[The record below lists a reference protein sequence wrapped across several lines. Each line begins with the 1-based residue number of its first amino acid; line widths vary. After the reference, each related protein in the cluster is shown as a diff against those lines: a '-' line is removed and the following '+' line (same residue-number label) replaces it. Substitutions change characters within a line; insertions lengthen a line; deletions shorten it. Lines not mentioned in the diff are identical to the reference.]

1 MKNDFVYQLG
11 GVREG
16 VFLYAPIFMYIF
28 LKMRADFQ
36 KNENDIN
43 EIVDKIS
50 GKPCNQW
57 PQEYKEE
64 FEKLFTPEKKWIDLQ
79 REFIYFLIFIFSGYT
94 FNHIKKDDQERMQF
108 TLDYLFEI
116 FKDNK
121 QPWFILPPDKNA
133 YNKYHNSDNPLL
145 IFHSSISQASGEK
158 DALFILEF
166 ISLINGV
173 SKFYIKPAVDKLF
186 Q

>member
-16 VFLYAPIFMYIF
+16 VFLYAPVFMYIF
-28 LKMRADFQ
+28 LRMRADFQ
-36 KNENDIN
+36 KNDSDIN

-50 GKPCNQW
+50 GRPCNQW
-57 PQEYKEE
+57 PKEYQED

-94 FNHIKKDDQERMQF
+94 FNYIKKNDQERMEF

-116 FKDNK
+116 FKDNR
-121 QPWFILPPDKNA
+121 QPWFILPPDEDA
-133 YNKYHNSDNPLL
+133 YNKYHNSDSPLL
-145 IFHSSISQASGEK
+145 IFHTAISKISEEKDSLFLANFITIINSISK
-158 DALFILEF
+158 FI
-166 ISLINGV
+166 
-173 SKFYIKPAVDKLF
+173 IKPAVDKLF
-186 Q
+186 R